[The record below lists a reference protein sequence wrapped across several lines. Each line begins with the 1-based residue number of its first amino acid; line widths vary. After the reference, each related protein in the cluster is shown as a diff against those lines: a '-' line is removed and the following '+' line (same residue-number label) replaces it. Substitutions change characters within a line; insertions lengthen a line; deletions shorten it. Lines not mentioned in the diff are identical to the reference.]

1 MMKNTFSKINMV
13 RFGLVAAFVALIM
26 LLIPRPGQQSFS
38 YEVNQPWKYHLL
50 TAEFDIPIYL
60 DKETSDKMKDSISRN
75 FIPFVIQNNEIAS
88 DNVAKFKELMAG
100 KLSATLVNQLANNL
114 AIVYQHGI
122 LQSALSDSIRLH
134 HHTTVRVIDKEDKAD
149 SRASNLDVSEMYS
162 PLEAFQALDSMYKV
176 AHPSESLSP
185 DMAKAYTLCLE
196 PNVLLDSV
204 TDSKF
209 RNQEYLSIA
218 AAKGLIKKGQRIVDL
233 GEIVTPQIYTNLQ
246 TYESA
251 LAEKNVNASHNA
263 YYSVGQILYILVI
276 LIAFYMYLKIYR
288 PSYFKDARIMSF
300 FMALMAIFSALAI
313 IMFENISY
321 GIFLVPFA
329 AVPIAVYI
337 FFDARTAVMALFT
350 SVLISALVAT
360 FQFQFVVIEL
370 VAGMVA
376 TFTVQR
382 LSSRP
387 QLLLA
392 ATNAFVTYCV
402 VYVISVLLDSG
413 SLDGIVLRT
422 FLMFAIN
429 SVLLSFTYF
438 LIVMIERIYGF
449 TSALTLVELS
459 DINNNVL
466 RRLAE
471 EAPGTF
477 QHSMQVSTLAA
488 EAARAIGANVQLVR
502 TGALYHDIGKINSPI
517 FFTENQHGANPHA
530 GLSPEI
536 SAKKIISHVNDG
548 LQIAAKEKL
557 PLVIRNFIS
566 EHHGK
571 GVARYFYN
579 TACNALGKDNVR
591 RSDFQYPGPNPQSVE
606 TTLMMMADAVEA
618 ASRSLP
624 NHTEQSINNLV
635 DQIIDTQMAEGLYA
649 DSPISFKD
657 IKIVKD
663 TFKKR
668 LATIYHSR
676 VTYPELN
683 SDE

>member
-1 MMKNTFSKINMV
+1 MKSAFSKIILV
-13 RFGLVAAFVALIM
+13 RFGLLAAFVALVI
-26 LLIPRPGQQSFS
+26 LLLPRQGGQQAYS
-38 YEVNQPWKYHLL
+38 YDVNQPWKYHLL
-50 TAEFDIPIYL
+50 TAEFNIPIYL
-60 DKETSDKMKDSISRN
+60 DKETSDKMIDSINRN
-75 FIPFVIQNNEIAS
+75 FIPFVTNDSQVVS
-88 DNVAKFKELMAG
+88 DNISKFKGLIEG
-100 KLSATLVNQLANNL
+100 KLSAALVSQLTNNL
-114 AIVYQHGI
+114 AKVYEHGI

-134 HHTTVRVIDKEDKAD
+134 NHTTVRMIDKEAKEE
-149 SRASNLDVSEMYS
+149 SRATTIDVSDMYS
-162 PLEAFQALDSMYKV
+162 PREAFQALDSMYR
-176 AHPSESLSP
+176 AQHPTESMSA

-196 PNVLLDSV
+196 PNIVLDSI

-209 RNQEYLSIA
+209 RNQEYLSVT
-218 AAKGLIKKGQRIVDL
+218 AAKGEIKKGQRIVDL
-233 GEIVTPQIYTNLQ
+233 GEIITPQIYTNLQ
-246 TYESA
+246 TYLKA
-251 LAEKNVNASHNA
+251 LDEKNLSDAHNP
-263 YYSVGQILYILVI
+263 YYSIGQILYVLVI
-276 LIAFYMYLKIYR
+276 LVAFYMYLKIYR
-288 PSYFKDARIMSF
+288 PSYFSDARILSF
-300 FMALMAIFSALAI
+300 FMAIMAIFTALAI
-313 IMFENISY
+313 ILFENISY

-337 FFDARTAVMALFT
+337 FFDARTAVMTLFVT
-350 SVLISALVAT
+350 VLISALVAT
-360 FQFQFVVIEL
+360 FQFQFIVVEL
-370 VAGMVA
+370 MAGMVA

-392 ATNAFVTYCV
+392 ATNAFLTYCL
-402 VYVISVLLDSG
+402 VYIISVLIDKG
-413 SLDGIVLRT
+413 SFSGIVLTT

-429 SVLLSFTYF
+429 CVLLSFTYF

-449 TSALTLVELS
+449 TSTLSLVELS

-502 TGALYHDIGKINSPI
+502 TGALYHDIGKIKSPV

-530 GLSPEI
+530 GLSPEV
-536 SAKKIISHVNDG
+536 SARKIISHVSDG

-566 EHHGK
+566 EHHGR

-579 TACNALGKDNVR
+579 TACNEVGKDNVK

-618 ASRSLP
+618 ASRSLSSY
-624 NHTEQSINNLV
+624 TEESVNNLV
-635 DQIIDTQMAEGLYA
+635 DQIIDTQMKEDLYA
-649 DSPISFKD
+649 DSPISFRD

-676 VTYPELN
+676 VIYPELKK
-683 SDE
+683 EA

>member
-1 MMKNTFSKINMV
+1 
-13 RFGLVAAFVALIM
+13 
-26 LLIPRPGQQSFS
+26 
-38 YEVNQPWKYHLL
+38 
-50 TAEFDIPIYL
+50 
-60 DKETSDKMKDSISRN
+60 
-75 FIPFVIQNNEIAS
+75 
-88 DNVAKFKELMAG
+88 
-100 KLSATLVNQLANNL
+100 
-114 AIVYQHGI
+114 
-122 LQSALSDSIRLH
+122 
-134 HHTTVRVIDKEDKAD
+134 
-149 SRASNLDVSEMYS
+149 
-162 PLEAFQALDSMYKV
+162 
-176 AHPSESLSP
+176 
-185 DMAKAYTLCLE
+185 
-196 PNVLLDSV
+196 
-204 TDSKF
+204 
-209 RNQEYLSIA
+209 
-218 AAKGLIKKGQRIVDL
+218 
-233 GEIVTPQIYTNLQ
+233 
-246 TYESA
+246 
-251 LAEKNVNASHNA
+251 
-263 YYSVGQILYILVI
+263 
-276 LIAFYMYLKIYR
+276 MYLKIYR